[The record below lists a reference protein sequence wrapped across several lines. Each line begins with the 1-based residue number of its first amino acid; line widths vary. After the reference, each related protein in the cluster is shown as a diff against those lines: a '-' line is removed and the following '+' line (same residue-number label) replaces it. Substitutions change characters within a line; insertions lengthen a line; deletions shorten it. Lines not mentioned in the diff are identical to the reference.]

1 MPHLF
6 GRQLLAVA
14 TFAAV
19 IATLAGC
26 DESNPPAPLPITA
39 SPGTVVTLQPS
50 LFVLKPSQMTAY
62 QRTAS
67 IGLTPG
73 QVAEGLGDPSL
84 KTLLEAEGFVDGAQ
98 STFQPPTPTSPTPFA
113 QVIDSATIFR
123 DVAGAAKYFSEQ
135 AARRHQQPSSGG
147 TLSDVTG
154 LPTSGVDQVVGYVT
168 SDTSVPD
175 SPQAFVVLVRR
186 GRVVAELFAGGNP
199 ATATQPQ
206 LTLLLNT
213 QEQLLQQSPEV
224 RTG

>member
-1 MPHLF
+1 MPHLL
-6 GRQLLAVA
+6 GRHVLCVAISAV
-14 TFAAV
+14 V

-98 STFQPPTPTSPTPFA
+98 STYQPPTPASPTPFA

-123 DVAGAAKYFSEQ
+123 DVSGAAKYFSEQ

-154 LPTSGVDQVVGYVT
+154 LPTTGVDQVVGYVT
-168 SDTSVPD
+168 SDTSVAD

-206 LTLLLNT
+206 LTLLLNM

>member
-1 MPHLF
+1 MPHLL
-6 GRQLLAVA
+6 GRHLF
-14 TFAAV
+14 FAATSAVV

-50 LFVLKPSQMTAY
+50 LFVLKPSQMSAY

-67 IGLTPG
+67 TGLTPG

-98 STFQPPTPTSPTPFA
+98 STYQPPTPTSPTPFA

-123 DVAGAAKYFSEQ
+123 DVSGAAKYFSEQ

-147 TLSDVTG
+147 TLSDLTG
-154 LPTSGVDQVVGYVT
+154 LPTTGVDQVVGYVT
-168 SDTSVPD
+168 SDISLAD

-199 ATATQPQ
+199 ATATQAQ
-206 LTLLLNT
+206 LTLLLDV
-213 QEQLLQQSPEV
+213 QERLLQQSPEV